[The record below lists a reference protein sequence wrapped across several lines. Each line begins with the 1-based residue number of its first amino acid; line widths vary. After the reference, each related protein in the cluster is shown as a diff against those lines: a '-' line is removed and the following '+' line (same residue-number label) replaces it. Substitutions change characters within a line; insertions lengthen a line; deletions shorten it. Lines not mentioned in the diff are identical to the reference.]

1 MAHAVSDDSQIL
13 KSTSYS
19 TLMPGDPVD
28 LLEDGRKLRV
38 SRLLE
43 LTQLAEVGPEKKKYR
58 RKLEKRAKI
67 RVSGLLEPTL
77 ALLVGPEA

>member
-13 KSTSYS
+13 KSTGYS
-19 TLMPGDPVD
+19 TLMPGDAVD

-43 LTQLAEVGPEKKKYR
+43 LAQLAEVGPEKKKKKKE
-58 RKLEKRAKI
+58 RKKTEKRKGA
-67 RVSGLLEPTL
+67 SQWTP
-77 ALLVGPEA
+77 